1 MLFLRR
7 RSLTEGSDILLSKLV
22 LVLRIKS
29 DRASPDFGGRNSKEE
44 AGSYESERRLSHIL

>member
-7 RSLTEGSDILLSKLV
+7 RSLTEGSEILLSKLV

-29 DRASPDFGGRNSKEE
+29 DRASSGFHREIPGRRQE
-44 AGSYESERRLSHIL
+44 